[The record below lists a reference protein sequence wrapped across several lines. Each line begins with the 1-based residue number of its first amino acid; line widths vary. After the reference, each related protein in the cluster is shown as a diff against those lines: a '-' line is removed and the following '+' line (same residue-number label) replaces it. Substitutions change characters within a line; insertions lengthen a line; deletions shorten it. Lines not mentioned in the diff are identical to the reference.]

1 MAFMYPSAP
10 PGQRIQQRPL
20 PMAAPPTETRDVI
33 SSHAGG
39 SPSTAINTPPST
51 GRFIRD
57 LDTSALTPVSF
68 AAHDDGSTQTSQSMC
83 EPDAQGTADDPIVL
97 SPDLSPVSL
106 LIPISPVIYAV
117 DVLVPSPAVAPSLVH
132 LATPASDGA
141 QRLMDSAEDAPP
153 IPAISKEPLH
163 TRNGST
169 GNAEPQSV
177 SSKGAVA
184 YQPYHVPY
192 TFQASDQTFMPRG
205 QCIHQLR
212 TARSNQARGQS
223 SDIHPQY
230 HCVQRLCKEFDS
242 VDADIRPAM
251 IISID
256 CIGFMVPFGVLQT
269 AR

>member
-1 MAFMYPSAP
+1 
-10 PGQRIQQRPL
+10 
-20 PMAAPPTETRDVI
+20 MAAPPTETRDVI
-33 SSHAGG
+33 SSHAGQ

-57 LDTSALTPVSF
+57 LDTSAVTPVSF
-68 AAHDDGSTQTSQSMC
+68 TAHDDGSTQTPESMC

-117 DVLVPSPAVAPSLVH
+117 EVPVPSPAVVPSLVQ
-132 LATPASDGA
+132 ASDGA
-141 QRLMDSAEDAPP
+141 QRLMQSPEDAPP
-153 IPAISKEPLH
+153 IPAISKEPVP

-177 SSKGAVA
+177 SAKEAVA